1 MKNLIFT
8 LIALSSLSTIVAQN
22 HDTLSSRLAQ
32 PTEATN
38 SQVGSVEVRQSSS
51 AEQALERIGSKRT
64 SKSVM
69 GYRVGIFF
77 DNGQNA
83 RSKATEARTL
93 FRSRFASVPVYMVY
107 ESPYYKVSAG
117 DCLTEEEAII
127 LFERIRPL
135 FPNAYVMREKMEL
148 RDFIIDKSQVI
159 PVEDIMT
166 EPQDSAR
173 VD

>member
-8 LIALSSLSTIVAQN
+8 LIALLSFSTLAAQN
-22 HDTLSSRLAQ
+22 REALNSRLAE
-32 PTEATN
+32 PTTASN
-38 SQVGSVEVRQSSS
+38 SQVGSVEVRHSSS
-51 AEQALERIGSKRT
+51 AEEALEKIDAQRA

-83 RSKATEARTL
+83 RSKAAEAREL
-93 FRSRFASVPVYMVY
+93 FRSHFAVPVYMVY
-107 ESPYYKVSAG
+107 QSPYYKVSAG

-135 FPNAYVMREKMEL
+135 FPNAYVMREKMDL
-148 RDFIIDKSQVI
+148 SDFIINESQAI
-159 PVEDIMT
+159 AIENIMV
-166 EPQDSAR
+166 EPQDSTLI
-173 VD
+173 D